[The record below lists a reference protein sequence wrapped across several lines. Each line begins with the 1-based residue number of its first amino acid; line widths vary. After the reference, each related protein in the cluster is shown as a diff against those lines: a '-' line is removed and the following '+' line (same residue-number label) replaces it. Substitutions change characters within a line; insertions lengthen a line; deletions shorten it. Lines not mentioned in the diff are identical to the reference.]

1 MVEIHI
7 TDIIPLIGIPDPPNG
22 KPVYNIP
29 CPCCDDN
36 PKKKHLNINLNKDVF
51 CCPRCHFSGGVFD
64 LYSYYSGVDRKY
76 AREALIERL
85 GLKDTGYGYE
95 GSKEPRNRRTITRP
109 ILQDIELP
117 LTDID
122 ARHETYAALL
132 GKLSLA
138 SDHRENLLSRGLTEE
153 QIAVNGYKTMPV
165 VGFSAIAKQLQ
176 SEGYY
181 LGGVPGFYHRKDG
194 SWTLVQERRG
204 ILIPARSRDGKIQG
218 LQIRLDKV
226 QKGKFRW
233 ISSIGKQDGCKA
245 EGWTHLVGN
254 PTQTVLLT
262 EGPLKADVIHY
273 ITGKT
278 VIAVP
283 GVNSLKHLKETLEY
297 VQSQG
302 TTKIMTCFDMD
313 YLKNPHVRD
322 GYYNLANIT
331 IWQIS
336 WLRLVLSTVHIFGI
350 PILKAWTIMSGTVAN
365 KVLYDIKERVEPYNA
380 VSTLFLYSF

>member
-22 KPVYNIP
+22 RPVYNIS

-36 PKKKHLNINLNKDVF
+36 PRKKHLNINLNKDVF

-64 LYSYYSGVDRKY
+64 LYSHYSGVDRKH
-76 AREALIERL
+76 AREVLMEKL
-85 GLKDTGYGYE
+85 GLKDSGPSYE
-95 GSKEPRNRRTITRP
+95 GSNQKQERRTITRP
-109 ILQDIELP
+109 ILQEIELP

-138 SDHRENLLSRGLTEE
+138 SDHRENLLSRGLTDE
-153 QIAVNGYKTMPV
+153 QIRTFGYKTMPV
-165 VGFSAIAKQLQ
+165 VGFSALAKQLHA
-176 SEGYY
+176 EGYY
-181 LGGVPGFYHRKDG
+181 LGGVPGFYHTKEG
-194 SWTLVQERRG
+194 AWTFVQERRG
-204 ILIPARSRDGKIQG
+204 ILIPARDQDGKIQG
-218 LQIRLDKV
+218 LQIRLDKIK
-226 QKGKFRW
+226 KGKFRW

-245 EGWTHLVGN
+245 EGWTHMIGN
-254 PTQTVLLT
+254 PKPTVLLT

-273 ITGKT
+273 ITGQT

-297 VQSQG
+297 LQSQG
-302 TTKIMTCFDMD
+302 TTKVMTCFDMD

-322 GYYNLANIT
+322 GYYNLANI
-331 IWQIS
+331 
-336 WLRLVLSTVHIFGI
+336 LAEVGI
-350 PILKAWTIMSGTVAN
+350 EYGTYLWDPQFKGLDDYVWHCR
-365 KVLYDIKERVEPYNA
+365 KQG
-380 VSTLFLYSF
+380 TL

>member
-7 TDIIPLIGIPDPPNG
+7 TDIIPLIGIPGPPNG
-22 KPVYNIP
+22 RPVYNIS

-36 PKKKHLNINLNKDVF
+36 PRKKHLNINLNKDVF

-64 LYSYYSGVDRKY
+64 LYSYYSGVDRKL
-76 AREALIERL
+76 AREVLMEKL
-85 GLKDTGYGYE
+85 GLKDSGSTYE
-95 GSKEPRNRRTITRP
+95 GSNHKQERRTIQRP

-153 QIAVNGYKTMPV
+153 LIRDYGYKTMPV
-165 VGFSAIAKQLQ
+165 VGFSALAKQLQ

-181 LGGVPGFYHRKDG
+181 LGGVPGFYHTKEG
-194 SWTLVQERRG
+194 AWTFIHERRG
-204 ILIPARSRDGKIQG
+204 ILIPARDQDGKIQG
-218 LQIRLDKV
+218 LQIRLDNVK
-226 QKGKFRW
+226 KGKFRW

-245 EGWTHLVGN
+245 EGWTHLIGE

-262 EGPLKADVIHY
+262 EGPLKADVINH
-273 ITGKT
+273 ITGLT
-278 VIAVP
+278 VVAVP
-283 GVNSLKHLKETLEY
+283 GVNSLKHLQSTLEY
-297 VQSQG
+297 LQSQG

-322 GYYNLANIT
+322 GYYNLANI
-331 IWQIS
+331 
-336 WLRLVLSTVHIFGI
+336 LAGVGI
-350 PILKAWTIMSGTVAN
+350 EYGTYLWDPQFKGLDDYVWHCR
-365 KVLYDIKERVEPYNA
+365 KQG
-380 VSTLFLYSF
+380 TL

>member
-22 KPVYNIP
+22 RPVYNIS

-36 PKKKHLNINLNKDVF
+36 PRKKHLNINLNKDVF

-64 LYSYYSGVDRKY
+64 LYSHYSGVDRKH
-76 AREALIERL
+76 AREVLMEKL
-85 GLKDTGYGYE
+85 GLKDSGPSYE
-95 GSKEPRNRRTITRP
+95 GSNQKQERRTITRP
-109 ILQDIELP
+109 ILQEIELP

-138 SDHRENLLSRGLTEE
+138 SDHRENLLSRGLTDE
-153 QIAVNGYKTMPV
+153 QIRTFGYKTMPV
-165 VGFSAIAKQLQ
+165 VGFSALAKQLQ

-181 LGGVPGFYHRKDG
+181 LGGVPGFYHTKDG
-194 SWTLVQERRG
+194 AWTFVQERRG
-204 ILIPARSRDGKIQG
+204 ILIPARDQDGKIQG
-218 LQIRLDKV
+218 LQIRLDKIK
-226 QKGKFRW
+226 KGKFRW

-245 EGWTHLVGN
+245 EGWTHMIGN
-254 PTQTVLLT
+254 PKPTVLLT

-273 ITGKT
+273 ITGQT

-297 VQSQG
+297 LQSQG
-302 TTKIMTCFDMD
+302 TTKVMTCFDMD

-322 GYYNLANIT
+322 GYYNLANI
-331 IWQIS
+331 
-336 WLRLVLSTVHIFGI
+336 LAEVGI
-350 PILKAWTIMSGTVAN
+350 EYGTYLWDPQFKGLDDYVWHCR
-365 KVLYDIKERVEPYNA
+365 KQG
-380 VSTLFLYSF
+380 TL

>member
-22 KPVYNIP
+22 RPVYNIS

-36 PKKKHLNINLNKDVF
+36 PRKKHLNINLNKDVF

-64 LYSYYSGVDRKY
+64 LYSHYSGVDRKY
-76 AREALIERL
+76 AREVLMEKL
-85 GLKDTGYGYE
+85 GLKDSGPSYE
-95 GSKEPRNRRTITRP
+95 GSNQKQERRTITRP
-109 ILQDIELP
+109 ILQEIELP

-138 SDHRENLLSRGLTEE
+138 SDHRENLLSRGLTDE
-153 QIAVNGYKTMPV
+153 QIRTFGYKTMPV
-165 VGFSAIAKQLQ
+165 VGFSALAKQLQ

-181 LGGVPGFYHRKDG
+181 LGGVPGFYHTKDG
-194 SWTLVQERRG
+194 AWTVVQERRG
-204 ILIPARSRDGKIQG
+204 ILIPARDQDGKIQG
-218 LQIRLDKV
+218 LQIRLDKIK
-226 QKGKFRW
+226 KGKFRW

-245 EGWTHLVGN
+245 EGWTHMIGE
-254 PTQTVLLT
+254 PKPTVLLT

-273 ITGKT
+273 ITGQT

-302 TTKIMTCFDMD
+302 TTKVMTCFDMD

-322 GYYNLANIT
+322 GYYNLANI
-331 IWQIS
+331 
-336 WLRLVLSTVHIFGI
+336 LAEVGI
-350 PILKAWTIMSGTVAN
+350 EYGTYLWDPQFKGLDDYVWHCR
-365 KVLYDIKERVEPYNA
+365 KQG
-380 VSTLFLYSF
+380 TL

>member
-22 KPVYNIP
+22 RPVYNIS

-36 PKKKHLNINLNKDVF
+36 PRKKHLNINLNKDVF

-64 LYSYYSGVDRKY
+64 LYSHYSGVDRKH
-76 AREALIERL
+76 AREVLMEKL
-85 GLKDTGYGYE
+85 GLKDSGPSYE
-95 GSKEPRNRRTITRP
+95 GSNQKQERRTITRP
-109 ILQDIELP
+109 ILQEIELP

-138 SDHRENLLSRGLTEE
+138 SDHRENLLSRGLTDE
-153 QIAVNGYKTMPV
+153 QIRTFGYKTMPV
-165 VGFSAIAKQLQ
+165 VGFSALAKQLQ
-176 SEGYY
+176 AEGYY
-181 LGGVPGFYHRKDG
+181 LGGVPGFYHTKEG
-194 SWTLVQERRG
+194 AWTFVQERRG
-204 ILIPARSRDGKIQG
+204 ILIPARDQDGKIQG
-218 LQIRLDKV
+218 LQIRLDKIK
-226 QKGKFRW
+226 KGKFRW

-245 EGWTHLVGN
+245 EGWTHMIGN
-254 PTQTVLLT
+254 PKPTVLLT

-273 ITGKT
+273 ITGQT

-297 VQSQG
+297 LQSQG
-302 TTKIMTCFDMD
+302 TTKVMTCFDMD

-322 GYYNLANIT
+322 GYYNLANILAEVGMEYGTYLWDPQFKGLDDYVWHCRKQGT
-331 IWQIS
+331 I
-336 WLRLVLSTVHIFGI
+336 
-350 PILKAWTIMSGTVAN
+350 
-365 KVLYDIKERVEPYNA
+365 
-380 VSTLFLYSF
+380 

>member
-22 KPVYNIP
+22 RPVYNVS

-36 PKKKHLNINLNKDVF
+36 PRKKHLNINLNKDVF

-64 LYSYYSGVDRKY
+64 LYSHYSGVDRKH
-76 AREALIERL
+76 AREVLMEKL
-85 GLKDTGYGYE
+85 GLKDSGPSYE
-95 GSKEPRNRRTITRP
+95 GSNQKQERRTITRP
-109 ILQDIELP
+109 ILQEIELP

-138 SDHRENLLSRGLTEE
+138 SDHRENLLSRGLTDE
-153 QIAVNGYKTMPV
+153 QIRTFGYKTMPV
-165 VGFSAIAKQLQ
+165 VGFSALAKQLQ

-181 LGGVPGFYHRKDG
+181 LGGVPGFYHTKNG
-194 SWTLVQERRG
+194 AWTFVQERRG
-204 ILIPARSRDGKIQG
+204 ILIPARDQDGKIQG
-218 LQIRLDKV
+218 LQIRLDKIK
-226 QKGKFRW
+226 KGKFRW

-245 EGWTHLVGN
+245 EGWTHMIGN
-254 PTQTVLLT
+254 PKPTVLLT

-273 ITGKT
+273 ITGQT

-302 TTKIMTCFDMD
+302 TTKVMTCFDMD

-322 GYYNLANIT
+322 GYYNLANILAEVGIEYGTYLWDPQFKGLDDYVWHCRKQGT
-331 IWQIS
+331 I
-336 WLRLVLSTVHIFGI
+336 
-350 PILKAWTIMSGTVAN
+350 
-365 KVLYDIKERVEPYNA
+365 
-380 VSTLFLYSF
+380 

>member
-22 KPVYNIP
+22 RPVYNIS

-36 PKKKHLNINLNKDVF
+36 PRKKHLNINLNKDVF

-64 LYSYYSGVDRKY
+64 LYSHYSGVDRKH
-76 AREALIERL
+76 AREVLMEKL
-85 GLKDTGYGYE
+85 GLKDSGPSYE
-95 GSKEPRNRRTITRP
+95 GSNQKQERRTITRP
-109 ILQDIELP
+109 ILQEIELP

-138 SDHRENLLSRGLTEE
+138 SDHRENLLSRGLTDE
-153 QIAVNGYKTMPV
+153 QIRTFGYKTMPV
-165 VGFSAIAKQLQ
+165 VGFSALAKQLQ
-176 SEGYY
+176 AEGYY
-181 LGGVPGFYHRKDG
+181 LGGVPGFYHTKEG
-194 SWTLVQERRG
+194 AWTFVQERRG
-204 ILIPARSRDGKIQG
+204 ILIPARDQDGKIQG
-218 LQIRLDKV
+218 LQIRLDKIK
-226 QKGKFRW
+226 KGKFRW

-245 EGWTHLVGN
+245 EGWTHMIGN
-254 PTQTVLLT
+254 PKPTVLLT

-273 ITGKT
+273 ITGQT

-297 VQSQG
+297 LQSQG
-302 TTKIMTCFDMD
+302 TTKVMTCFDMD

-322 GYYNLANIT
+322 GYYNLANILAEVGIEYGTYLWDPQFKGLDGYVWHCRKQGT
-331 IWQIS
+331 I
-336 WLRLVLSTVHIFGI
+336 
-350 PILKAWTIMSGTVAN
+350 
-365 KVLYDIKERVEPYNA
+365 
-380 VSTLFLYSF
+380 

>member
-22 KPVYNIP
+22 RPVYNVS

-36 PKKKHLNINLNKDVF
+36 PRKKHLNINLNKDVF

-64 LYSYYSGVDRKY
+64 LYSHYSGVDRKH
-76 AREALIERL
+76 AREVLMEKL
-85 GLKDTGYGYE
+85 GLKDSGPSYE
-95 GSKEPRNRRTITRP
+95 GSNQKQERRAITRP
-109 ILQDIELP
+109 ILQEIELP

-138 SDHRENLLSRGLTEE
+138 SDHRENLLSRGLTDE
-153 QIAVNGYKTMPV
+153 QIRTFGYKTMPV
-165 VGFSAIAKQLQ
+165 VGFSALAKQLQ

-181 LGGVPGFYHRKDG
+181 LGGVPGFYHTKDG
-194 SWTLVQERRG
+194 AWTFVQERRG
-204 ILIPARSRDGKIQG
+204 ILIPARDQDGKIQG
-218 LQIRLDKV
+218 LQIRLDKIK
-226 QKGKFRW
+226 KGKFRW

-245 EGWTHLVGN
+245 EGWTHMIGN
-254 PTQTVLLT
+254 PKPTVLLT

-273 ITGKT
+273 ITGQT

-297 VQSQG
+297 LQSQG
-302 TTKIMTCFDMD
+302 TTKVMTCFDMD

-322 GYYNLANIT
+322 GYYNLANI
-331 IWQIS
+331 
-336 WLRLVLSTVHIFGI
+336 LAEVGI
-350 PILKAWTIMSGTVAN
+350 EYGTYLWDPQFKGLDDYVWHCR
-365 KVLYDIKERVEPYNA
+365 KQG
-380 VSTLFLYSF
+380 TL

>member
-22 KPVYNIP
+22 RPVYNIS

-36 PKKKHLNINLNKDVF
+36 PRKKHLNINLNKDVF

-64 LYSYYSGVDRKY
+64 LYSYYSGVDRKH
-76 AREALIERL
+76 AREVLMEKL
-85 GLKDTGYGYE
+85 GLKDSGPSYE
-95 GSKEPRNRRTITRP
+95 GSNQKQERRTITRP
-109 ILQDIELP
+109 ILQEIELP

-138 SDHRENLLSRGLTEE
+138 SDHRENLLSRGLTDE
-153 QIAVNGYKTMPV
+153 QIRTFGYKTMPV
-165 VGFSAIAKQLQ
+165 VGFSALAKQLQ

-181 LGGVPGFYHRKDG
+181 LGGVPGFYHTKDG
-194 SWTLVQERRG
+194 AWTFVQERRG
-204 ILIPARSRDGKIQG
+204 ILIPARDQDGKIQG
-218 LQIRLDKV
+218 LQIRLDKIK
-226 QKGKFRW
+226 KGKFRW

-245 EGWTHLVGN
+245 EGWTHMIGN
-254 PTQTVLLT
+254 PKPTVLLT

-273 ITGKT
+273 ITGQT

-297 VQSQG
+297 LQSQG
-302 TTKIMTCFDMD
+302 TTKVMTCFDMD

-322 GYYNLANIT
+322 GYYNLANI
-331 IWQIS
+331 
-336 WLRLVLSTVHIFGI
+336 LAEVGI
-350 PILKAWTIMSGTVAN
+350 EYGTYLWDPQFKGLDDYVWHCR
-365 KVLYDIKERVEPYNA
+365 KQG
-380 VSTLFLYSF
+380 TL

>member
-7 TDIIPLIGIPDPPNG
+7 TDIIPLIGIPGPPNG
-22 KPVYNIP
+22 RPVYNIS

-36 PKKKHLNINLNKDVF
+36 PRKKHLNINLNKDVF

-64 LYSYYSGVDRKY
+64 LYSYYSGVDRKL
-76 AREALIERL
+76 AREVLMEKL
-85 GLKDTGYGYE
+85 GLKDSGSTYE
-95 GSKEPRNRRTITRP
+95 GSNRKQERRTIQRP

-138 SDHRENLLSRGLTEE
+138 SDHRENLLSRGLTDEL
-153 QIAVNGYKTMPV
+153 IRDYGYKTMPV
-165 VGFSAIAKQLQ
+165 VGFSALAKQLQ

-181 LGGVPGFYHRKDG
+181 LGGVPGFYHTKEG
-194 SWTLVQERRG
+194 AWTFIHERRG
-204 ILIPARSRDGKIQG
+204 ILIPARDQDGKIQG
-218 LQIRLDKV
+218 LQIRLDNVK
-226 QKGKFRW
+226 KGKFRW

-245 EGWTHLVGN
+245 EGWTHLKGE

-262 EGPLKADVIHY
+262 EGPLKADVINH
-273 ITGKT
+273 ITGLT
-278 VIAVP
+278 VVAVP
-283 GVNSLKHLKETLEY
+283 GVNSLKHLQSTLEY
-297 VQSQG
+297 LQSRG

-322 GYYNLANIT
+322 GYYNLANI
-331 IWQIS
+331 
-336 WLRLVLSTVHIFGI
+336 LAGVGI
-350 PILKAWTIMSGTVAN
+350 EYGTYLWDPQFKGLDDYVWHCR
-365 KVLYDIKERVEPYNA
+365 KQG
-380 VSTLFLYSF
+380 TL

>member
-22 KPVYNIP
+22 RPVYNIS

-36 PKKKHLNINLNKDVF
+36 PRKKHLNINLNKDVF

-64 LYSYYSGVDRKY
+64 LYSHYSGVDRKH
-76 AREALIERL
+76 AREVLMEKL
-85 GLKDTGYGYE
+85 GLKDSGPSYE
-95 GSKEPRNRRTITRP
+95 GSNQKQERRTITRP
-109 ILQDIELP
+109 ILQEIELP

-138 SDHRENLLSRGLTEE
+138 SDHRENLLSRGLTDE
-153 QIAVNGYKTMPV
+153 QIRTFGYKTMPV
-165 VGFSAIAKQLQ
+165 VGFSALAKQLQ
-176 SEGYY
+176 AEGYY
-181 LGGVPGFYHRKDG
+181 LGGVPGFYHTKEG
-194 SWTLVQERRG
+194 AWTFVQERRG
-204 ILIPARSRDGKIQG
+204 ILIPARDQDGKIQG
-218 LQIRLDKV
+218 LQIRLDKIK
-226 QKGKFRW
+226 KGKFRW

-245 EGWTHLVGN
+245 EGWTHMIGN
-254 PTQTVLLT
+254 PKPTVLLT

-273 ITGKT
+273 ITGQT

-297 VQSQG
+297 LQSQG
-302 TTKIMTCFDMD
+302 TTKVMTCFDMD

-322 GYYNLANIT
+322 GYYNLANI
-331 IWQIS
+331 
-336 WLRLVLSTVHIFGI
+336 LAEVGI
-350 PILKAWTIMSGTVAN
+350 EYGTYLWDPQFKGLDDYVWHCR
-365 KVLYDIKERVEPYNA
+365 KEGII
-380 VSTLFLYSF
+380 

>member
-22 KPVYNIP
+22 RPVYNIS

-36 PKKKHLNINLNKDVF
+36 PRKKHLNINLNKDVF

-64 LYSYYSGVDRKY
+64 LYSHYSGVDRKH
-76 AREALIERL
+76 AREVLMDKL
-85 GLKDTGYGYE
+85 GLKDSGPSYE
-95 GSKEPRNRRTITRP
+95 GSNQKQERRTITRP
-109 ILQDIELP
+109 ILQEIELP

-138 SDHRENLLSRGLTEE
+138 SDHRENLLSRGLTDE
-153 QIAVNGYKTMPV
+153 QIRTFGYKTMPV
-165 VGFSAIAKQLQ
+165 VGFSALAKQLQ

-181 LGGVPGFYHRKDG
+181 LGGVPGFYHTKDG
-194 SWTLVQERRG
+194 AWTFVQERRG
-204 ILIPARSRDGKIQG
+204 ILIPARDQDGKIQG
-218 LQIRLDKV
+218 LQIRLDKIK
-226 QKGKFRW
+226 KGKFRW

-245 EGWTHLVGN
+245 EGWTHMIGN
-254 PTQTVLLT
+254 PKPTVLLT

-273 ITGKT
+273 ITGQT

-297 VQSQG
+297 LQSQG
-302 TTKIMTCFDMD
+302 TTKVMTCFDMD

-322 GYYNLANIT
+322 GYYNLANI
-331 IWQIS
+331 
-336 WLRLVLSTVHIFGI
+336 LAEVGI
-350 PILKAWTIMSGTVAN
+350 EYGTYLWDPQFKGLDDYVWHCR
-365 KVLYDIKERVEPYNA
+365 KQG
-380 VSTLFLYSF
+380 TL

>member
-22 KPVYNIP
+22 RPVYNVS

-36 PKKKHLNINLNKDVF
+36 PRKKHLNINLNKDVF

-64 LYSYYSGVDRKY
+64 LYSHYSGVDRKH
-76 AREALIERL
+76 AREVLMEKL
-85 GLKDTGYGYE
+85 GLKDSGPSYE
-95 GSKEPRNRRTITRP
+95 GSNQKQERRTITRP
-109 ILQDIELP
+109 ILQEIELP

-138 SDHRENLLSRGLTEE
+138 SDHRENLLSRGLTDE
-153 QIAVNGYKTMPV
+153 QIRTFGYKTMPV
-165 VGFSAIAKQLQ
+165 VGFSALAKQLQ
-176 SEGYY
+176 AEGYY
-181 LGGVPGFYHRKDG
+181 LGGVPGFYHTKEG
-194 SWTLVQERRG
+194 AWTFVQERRG
-204 ILIPARSRDGKIQG
+204 ILIPARDQDGKIQG
-218 LQIRLDKV
+218 LQIRLDKIK
-226 QKGKFRW
+226 KGKFRW

-245 EGWTHLVGN
+245 EGWTHMIGN
-254 PTQTVLLT
+254 PKPTVLLT

-273 ITGKT
+273 ITGQS

-297 VQSQG
+297 LQSQG
-302 TTKIMTCFDMD
+302 TTKVMTCFDMD

-322 GYYNLANIT
+322 GYYNLANI
-331 IWQIS
+331 
-336 WLRLVLSTVHIFGI
+336 LAEVGI
-350 PILKAWTIMSGTVAN
+350 EYGTYLWDPQFKGLDDYVWHCR
-365 KVLYDIKERVEPYNA
+365 KQG
-380 VSTLFLYSF
+380 TL

>member
-22 KPVYNIP
+22 RPVYNIS

-36 PKKKHLNINLNKDVF
+36 PRKKHLNINLNKDVF

-64 LYSYYSGVDRKY
+64 LYSHYSGVDRKH
-76 AREALIERL
+76 AREVLMEKL
-85 GLKDTGYGYE
+85 GLKDSGPSYE
-95 GSKEPRNRRTITRP
+95 GSNQKQERRTITRP
-109 ILQDIELP
+109 ILQEIELP

-138 SDHRENLLSRGLTEE
+138 SDHRENLLSRGLTDE
-153 QIAVNGYKTMPV
+153 QIRTFGYKTMPV
-165 VGFSAIAKQLQ
+165 VGFSALAKQLQ
-176 SEGYY
+176 AEGYY
-181 LGGVPGFYHRKDG
+181 LGGVPGFYHTKEG
-194 SWTLVQERRG
+194 AWTFVQERRG
-204 ILIPARSRDGKIQG
+204 ILIPARDQDGKIQG
-218 LQIRLDKV
+218 LQIRLDKIK
-226 QKGKFRW
+226 KGKFRW

-245 EGWTHLVGN
+245 EGWTHMIGN
-254 PTQTVLLT
+254 PKPTVLLT

-273 ITGKT
+273 ITGQT

-297 VQSQG
+297 LQSQG
-302 TTKIMTCFDMD
+302 TTKVMTCFDMD

-322 GYYNLANIT
+322 GYYNLANI
-331 IWQIS
+331 
-336 WLRLVLSTVHIFGI
+336 LAEVGI
-350 PILKAWTIMSGTVAN
+350 EYGTYLWDPQFKGLDDYVWHCR
-365 KVLYDIKERVEPYNA
+365 KQGII
-380 VSTLFLYSF
+380 

>member
-22 KPVYNIP
+22 RPVYNIS

-36 PKKKHLNINLNKDVF
+36 PRKKHLNINLNKDVF

-64 LYSYYSGVDRKY
+64 LYSHYSGVDRKH
-76 AREALIERL
+76 AREVLMEKL
-85 GLKDTGYGYE
+85 GLKDSGPSYE
-95 GSKEPRNRRTITRP
+95 GSNQKQERRTITRP
-109 ILQDIELP
+109 ILQEIELP

-138 SDHRENLLSRGLTEE
+138 SDHRENLLSRGLTDE
-153 QIAVNGYKTMPV
+153 QIRTFGYKTMPV
-165 VGFSAIAKQLQ
+165 VGFSALAKQLQ
-176 SEGYY
+176 AEGYY
-181 LGGVPGFYHRKDG
+181 LGGVPGFYHTKEG
-194 SWTLVQERRG
+194 AWTFVQERRG
-204 ILIPARSRDGKIQG
+204 ILIPARDQDGKIQG
-218 LQIRLDKV
+218 LQIRLDKIK
-226 QKGKFRW
+226 KGKFRW

-245 EGWTHLVGN
+245 EGWTHMIGN
-254 PTQTVLLT
+254 PKPTVLLT

-273 ITGKT
+273 ITGQT

-297 VQSQG
+297 LQSQG
-302 TTKIMTCFDMD
+302 TTKVMTCFDMD

-322 GYYNLANIT
+322 GYYNLANI
-331 IWQIS
+331 
-336 WLRLVLSTVHIFGI
+336 LAEVGI
-350 PILKAWTIMSGTVAN
+350 DYGTYLWDPQFKGLDDYVWHCR
-365 KVLYDIKERVEPYNA
+365 KQG
-380 VSTLFLYSF
+380 TL

>member
-22 KPVYNIP
+22 RPVYNIS

-36 PKKKHLNINLNKDVF
+36 PRKKHLNINLNKDVF

-64 LYSYYSGVDRKY
+64 LYSHYSGVDRKH
-76 AREALIERL
+76 AREVLMEKL
-85 GLKDTGYGYE
+85 GLKDSGPSYE
-95 GSKEPRNRRTITRP
+95 GSNQKQERRTITRP
-109 ILQDIELP
+109 ILQEIELP

-138 SDHRENLLSRGLTEE
+138 SDHRENLLSRGLTDE
-153 QIAVNGYKTMPV
+153 QIRTFGYKTMPV
-165 VGFSAIAKQLQ
+165 VGFSALAKQLQ
-176 SEGYY
+176 AEGYY
-181 LGGVPGFYHRKDG
+181 LGGVPGFYHTKEG
-194 SWTLVQERRG
+194 NWTFVQERRG
-204 ILIPARSRDGKIQG
+204 ILIPARDQDGKIQG
-218 LQIRLDKV
+218 LQIRLDKIK
-226 QKGKFRW
+226 KGKFRW

-245 EGWTHLVGN
+245 EGWTHMIGN
-254 PTQTVLLT
+254 PKPTVLLT

-273 ITGKT
+273 ITGQT

-297 VQSQG
+297 LQSQG
-302 TTKIMTCFDMD
+302 TTKVMTCFDMD

-322 GYYNLANIT
+322 GYYNLANILAEVGIEYGTYLWDPQFKGLVDYVWHCRKQGT
-331 IWQIS
+331 I
-336 WLRLVLSTVHIFGI
+336 
-350 PILKAWTIMSGTVAN
+350 
-365 KVLYDIKERVEPYNA
+365 
-380 VSTLFLYSF
+380 

>member
-22 KPVYNIP
+22 RPVYNIS

-36 PKKKHLNINLNKDVF
+36 PRKKHLNINLNKDVF

-64 LYSYYSGVDRKY
+64 LYSHYSGVDRKH
-76 AREALIERL
+76 AREVLMEKL
-85 GLKDTGYGYE
+85 GLKDSGPSYE
-95 GSKEPRNRRTITRP
+95 GSNQKQERRTITRP
-109 ILQDIELP
+109 ILQEIELP

-138 SDHRENLLSRGLTEE
+138 SDHRENLLSRGLTDE
-153 QIAVNGYKTMPV
+153 QIRTYGYKTMPV
-165 VGFSAIAKQLQ
+165 VGFSALAKQLQ
-176 SEGYY
+176 AEGYY
-181 LGGVPGFYHRKDG
+181 LGGVPGFYHTKEG
-194 SWTLVQERRG
+194 AWTFVQERRG
-204 ILIPARSRDGKIQG
+204 ILIPARDQDGKIQG
-218 LQIRLDKV
+218 LQIRLDKIK
-226 QKGKFRW
+226 KGKFRW

-245 EGWTHLVGN
+245 EGWTHMIGN
-254 PTQTVLLT
+254 PKPTVLLT

-273 ITGKT
+273 ITGQT

-297 VQSQG
+297 LQSQG
-302 TTKIMTCFDMD
+302 TTKVMTCFDMD

-322 GYYNLANIT
+322 GYYNLANILAEVGIEYGTYLWDPQFKGLDDYVWHCRKQGT
-331 IWQIS
+331 I
-336 WLRLVLSTVHIFGI
+336 
-350 PILKAWTIMSGTVAN
+350 
-365 KVLYDIKERVEPYNA
+365 
-380 VSTLFLYSF
+380 

>member
-22 KPVYNIP
+22 RPVYNIS

-36 PKKKHLNINLNKDVF
+36 PRKKHLNINLNKDVF

-64 LYSYYSGVDRKY
+64 LYSHYSGVDRKR
-76 AREALIERL
+76 AREVLMEKL
-85 GLKDTGYGYE
+85 GLKDSGPSYE
-95 GSKEPRNRRTITRP
+95 GSNHKQERRTITRP
-109 ILQDIELP
+109 ILQEIELP

-138 SDHRENLLSRGLTEE
+138 SDHRENLLSRGLTDE
-153 QIAVNGYKTMPV
+153 QIRIFGYKTMPV
-165 VGFSAIAKQLQ
+165 VGFSALAKQLQ
-176 SEGYY
+176 AEGYY
-181 LGGVPGFYHRKDG
+181 LGGVPGFYHTKEG
-194 SWTLVQERRG
+194 AWTFVQERRG
-204 ILIPARSRDGKIQG
+204 ILIPARDQDGKIQG
-218 LQIRLDKV
+218 LQIRLDKIK
-226 QKGKFRW
+226 KGKFRW

-245 EGWTHLVGN
+245 EGWTHMIGN
-254 PTQTVLLT
+254 PKPTVLLT

-273 ITGKT
+273 ITGQT

-297 VQSQG
+297 LQSQG
-302 TTKIMTCFDMD
+302 TTKVMTCFDMD

-322 GYYNLANIT
+322 GYYNLANI
-331 IWQIS
+331 
-336 WLRLVLSTVHIFGI
+336 LAEVGI
-350 PILKAWTIMSGTVAN
+350 EYGTYLWDPQFKGLDDYVWHCR
-365 KVLYDIKERVEPYNA
+365 KQG
-380 VSTLFLYSF
+380 TL

>member
-22 KPVYNIP
+22 RPVYNIS

-36 PKKKHLNINLNKDVF
+36 PRKKHLNINLNKDVF

-64 LYSYYSGVDRKY
+64 LYSHYSGVDRKH
-76 AREALIERL
+76 AREVLMEKL
-85 GLKDTGYGYE
+85 GLKDSGPSYE
-95 GSKEPRNRRTITRP
+95 GSNQKQERRTITRP
-109 ILQDIELP
+109 ILQEIELP

-138 SDHRENLLSRGLTEE
+138 SDHRENLLSRGLTDE
-153 QIAVNGYKTMPV
+153 QIRTFGYKTMPV
-165 VGFSAIAKQLQ
+165 VGFSALAKQLQ
-176 SEGYY
+176 AEGYY
-181 LGGVPGFYHRKDG
+181 LGGVPGFYHTKEG
-194 SWTLVQERRG
+194 AWTFVQERRG
-204 ILIPARSRDGKIQG
+204 ILIPARDQAGKIQG
-218 LQIRLDKV
+218 LQIRLDKIK
-226 QKGKFRW
+226 KGKFRW

-245 EGWTHLVGN
+245 EGWTHMIGN
-254 PTQTVLLT
+254 PKPTVLLT

-273 ITGKT
+273 ITGQT

-297 VQSQG
+297 LQSQG
-302 TTKIMTCFDMD
+302 TTKVMTCFDMD

-322 GYYNLANIT
+322 GYYNLANILAEVGIEYGTYLWDPQFKGLDDYVWHCRKQGT
-331 IWQIS
+331 I
-336 WLRLVLSTVHIFGI
+336 
-350 PILKAWTIMSGTVAN
+350 
-365 KVLYDIKERVEPYNA
+365 
-380 VSTLFLYSF
+380 

>member
-22 KPVYNIP
+22 RPVYNIS

-36 PKKKHLNINLNKDVF
+36 PRKKHLNINLNKDVF

-64 LYSYYSGVDRKY
+64 LYSHYSGVDRKN
-76 AREALIERL
+76 AREVLMEKL
-85 GLKDTGYGYE
+85 GLKDSGPSYE
-95 GSKEPRNRRTITRP
+95 GSNQKQERRTITRP
-109 ILQDIELP
+109 ILQEIELP

-138 SDHRENLLSRGLTEE
+138 SDHRENLLSRGLTDE
-153 QIAVNGYKTMPV
+153 QIRTFGYKTMPV
-165 VGFSAIAKQLQ
+165 VGFSALAKQLQ

-181 LGGVPGFYHRKDG
+181 LGGVPGFYHTKDG
-194 SWTLVQERRG
+194 AWTFVQERRG
-204 ILIPARSRDGKIQG
+204 ILIPARDQDGKIQG
-218 LQIRLDKV
+218 LQIRLDKIK
-226 QKGKFRW
+226 KGKFRW

-245 EGWTHLVGN
+245 EGWTHMIGE
-254 PTQTVLLT
+254 PKPTVLLT

-273 ITGKT
+273 ITGQT

-302 TTKIMTCFDMD
+302 TTKVMTCFDMD

-322 GYYNLANIT
+322 GYYNLANI
-331 IWQIS
+331 
-336 WLRLVLSTVHIFGI
+336 LAEVGI
-350 PILKAWTIMSGTVAN
+350 EYGTYLWDPQFKGLDDYVWHCR
-365 KVLYDIKERVEPYNA
+365 KQG
-380 VSTLFLYSF
+380 TL

>member
-22 KPVYNIP
+22 RSVYNIS

-36 PKKKHLNINLNKDVF
+36 PRKKHLNINLNKDVF

-64 LYSYYSGVDRKY
+64 LYSHYSGVDRKH
-76 AREALIERL
+76 AREVLMEKL
-85 GLKDTGYGYE
+85 GLKDSGPSYE
-95 GSKEPRNRRTITRP
+95 GSNQKQERRTITRP
-109 ILQDIELP
+109 ILQEIELP

-138 SDHRENLLSRGLTEE
+138 SDHRENLLSRGLTDE
-153 QIAVNGYKTMPV
+153 QIRTFGYKTMPV
-165 VGFSAIAKQLQ
+165 VGFSALAKQLQ
-176 SEGYY
+176 AEGYY
-181 LGGVPGFYHRKDG
+181 LGGVPGFYHTKEG
-194 SWTLVQERRG
+194 AWTFVQERRG
-204 ILIPARSRDGKIQG
+204 ILIPARDQDGKIQG
-218 LQIRLDKV
+218 LQIRLDKIK
-226 QKGKFRW
+226 KGKFRW

-245 EGWTHLVGN
+245 EGWTHMIGN
-254 PTQTVLLT
+254 PKPTVLLT

-273 ITGKT
+273 ITGQT

-297 VQSQG
+297 LQSQG
-302 TTKIMTCFDMD
+302 TTKVMTCFDMD

-322 GYYNLANIT
+322 GYYNLANI
-331 IWQIS
+331 
-336 WLRLVLSTVHIFGI
+336 LAEVGI
-350 PILKAWTIMSGTVAN
+350 EYGTYLWDPQFKGLDDYVWHCR
-365 KVLYDIKERVEPYNA
+365 KQG
-380 VSTLFLYSF
+380 TL

>member
-22 KPVYNIP
+22 RPVYNIS

-36 PKKKHLNINLNKDVF
+36 PRKKHLNINLNKDVF

-64 LYSYYSGVDRKY
+64 LYSHYSGVDRKH
-76 AREALIERL
+76 ARKVLMEKL
-85 GLKDTGYGYE
+85 GLKDSGPSYE
-95 GSKEPRNRRTITRP
+95 GSNQKQERRTITRP
-109 ILQDIELP
+109 ILQEIELP

-138 SDHRENLLSRGLTEE
+138 SDHRENLLSRGLTDE
-153 QIAVNGYKTMPV
+153 QIRTFGYKTMPV
-165 VGFSAIAKQLQ
+165 VGFSALAKQLQ

-181 LGGVPGFYHRKDG
+181 LGGVPGFYHTKDG
-194 SWTLVQERRG
+194 AWTFVQERRG
-204 ILIPARSRDGKIQG
+204 ILIPARDQDGKIQG
-218 LQIRLDKV
+218 LQIRLDKIK
-226 QKGKFRW
+226 KGKFRW

-245 EGWTHLVGN
+245 EGWTHMIGN
-254 PTQTVLLT
+254 PKPTVLLT

-273 ITGKT
+273 ITGQT

-297 VQSQG
+297 LQSQG
-302 TTKIMTCFDMD
+302 TTKVMTCFDMD

-322 GYYNLANIT
+322 GYYNLANI
-331 IWQIS
+331 
-336 WLRLVLSTVHIFGI
+336 LAEVGI
-350 PILKAWTIMSGTVAN
+350 EYGTYLWDPQFKGLDDYVWHCR
-365 KVLYDIKERVEPYNA
+365 KQG
-380 VSTLFLYSF
+380 TL

>member
-22 KPVYNIP
+22 RPVYNVS

-36 PKKKHLNINLNKDVF
+36 PRKKHLNINLKKDVF

-64 LYSYYSGVDRKY
+64 LYSHYSGVDRKH
-76 AREALIERL
+76 AREVLMEKL
-85 GLKDTGYGYE
+85 GLKDSGPSYE
-95 GSKEPRNRRTITRP
+95 GSNQKQERRTITRP
-109 ILQDIELP
+109 ILQEIELP

-138 SDHRENLLSRGLTEE
+138 SDHRENLLSRGLTDE
-153 QIAVNGYKTMPV
+153 QIRTFGYKTMPV
-165 VGFSAIAKQLQ
+165 VGFSALAKQLQ
-176 SEGYY
+176 AEGYY
-181 LGGVPGFYHRKDG
+181 LGGVPGFYHTKEG
-194 SWTLVQERRG
+194 AWTFVQERRG
-204 ILIPARSRDGKIQG
+204 ILIPARDQDGKIQG
-218 LQIRLDKV
+218 LQIRLDKIK
-226 QKGKFRW
+226 KGKFRW

-245 EGWTHLVGN
+245 EGWTHMIGN
-254 PTQTVLLT
+254 PKPTVLLT

-273 ITGKT
+273 ITGQT

-297 VQSQG
+297 LQSQG
-302 TTKIMTCFDMD
+302 TTKVMTCFDMD

-322 GYYNLANIT
+322 GYYNLANI
-331 IWQIS
+331 
-336 WLRLVLSTVHIFGI
+336 LAEVGI
-350 PILKAWTIMSGTVAN
+350 EYGTYLWDPQFKGLDDYVWHCR
-365 KVLYDIKERVEPYNA
+365 KQG
-380 VSTLFLYSF
+380 TL